1 VDVEIADHPEQT
13 QYEARLDGTVVGV
26 AAYRL
31 GEDLI
36 SFTHTEVDPEQ
47 RGQGIAGALA
57 RFALDDARRRG
68 LAVRPRCSY
77 IRQWIQQ
84 HPDYADL
91 VAGPPSS

>member
-13 QYEARLDGTVVGV
+13 KYEARLDGTVVGV

-36 SFTHTEVDPEQ
+36 AFTHTEVDPEQ
-47 RGQGIAGALA
+47 RGQGIGEALA
-57 RFALDDARRRG
+57 RFALDDARQRG
-68 LAVRPRCSY
+68 LAVHPRCSF
-77 IRQWIQQ
+77 IRAFIEQ

-91 VAGPPSS
+91 IAGPPPS